1 MRLAFIVYVCV
12 EISLSGGEYFN
23 KSCKCDSQNLQHT
36 IYGKIAQHT
45 TLGHVVVLI
54 VVISRVYF
62 LGRRDVTQT
71 SA

>member
-12 EISLSGGEYFN
+12 EISLSGGEYLN

-45 TLGHVVVLI
+45 ALGHVVVLI

-62 LGRRDVTQT
+62 LGRRDVIQT